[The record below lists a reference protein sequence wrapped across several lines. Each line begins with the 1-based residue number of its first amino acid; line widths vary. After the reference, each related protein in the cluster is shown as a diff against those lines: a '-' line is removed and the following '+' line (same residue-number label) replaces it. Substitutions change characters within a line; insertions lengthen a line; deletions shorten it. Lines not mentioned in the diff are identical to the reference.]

1 MIKNYVNQ
9 YEKLNGFMDG
19 KTHCISARVYYQ
31 DLDCAGIVFHAN
43 YLKFAERGRNEF
55 WNILDGIAAPSD
67 EVKDV
72 RSVGDW
78 ALIDVN
84 MKFKKPAKL
93 NESIMILTNIKS
105 FNGVKLEF
113 YQEIRHINEDGSLG
127 DVLVEVNP
135 TLVFMMKETGK
146 ASRAPKIWKEVILKY
161 IS

>member
-1 MIKNYVNQ
+1 MIKNYINQ

-55 WNILDGIAAPSD
+55 WNIIDADVPAD
-67 EVKDV
+67 EVKEV

-84 MKFKKPAKL
+84 MKFKKPARL
-93 NESIMILTNIKS
+93 NESIMILTNVKS
-105 FNGVKLEF
+105 FNGLKVEF
-113 YQEIRHINEDGSLG
+113 HQEIRHINEDGSLG
-127 DVLVEVNP
+127 DILVEVNP
-135 TLVFMMKETGK
+135 TLVFMMKDSGR
-146 ASRAPKIWKEVILKY
+146 AARAPKVWRDVLSKY
-161 IS
+161 IV